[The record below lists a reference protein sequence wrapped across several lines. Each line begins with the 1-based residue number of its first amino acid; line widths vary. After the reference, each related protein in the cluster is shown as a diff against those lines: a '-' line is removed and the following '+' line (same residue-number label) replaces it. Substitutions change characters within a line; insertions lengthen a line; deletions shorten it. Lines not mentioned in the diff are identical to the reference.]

1 MLSKA
6 LLTIWLDA
14 IHENDKCIELNLH
27 VCRNININSFNPSKK
42 KKKKRSWL
50 RTIMRSHL
58 FVSFLFTEIFAFFVL
73 ICFNCKR
80 FSIFSY
86 LKKEKKWS
94 FNYISI
100 DLPLQTSKVLPQKEI
115 IILFQEINCYQKVN
129 K

>member
-1 MLSKA
+1 MVIYNYAKPSCCLFP
-6 LLTIWLDA
+6 LHCNI
-14 IHENDKCIELNLH
+14 CI
-27 VCRNININSFNPSKK
+27 IY
-42 KKKKRSWL
+42 
-50 RTIMRSHL
+50 
-58 FVSFLFTEIFAFFVL
+58 
-73 ICFNCKR
+73 NCKR

-100 DLPLQTSKVLPQKEI
+100 DLPLQTSKVLQQKEI